1 MSSSTGNKFK
11 VQIFGQSHSEAIGV
25 VIDSVPAGIRLDAE
39 FIGKFMK
46 RRAPGKNKLS
56 TPRKE
61 ADIPEIISGLVD
73 GVTCGAPVCAVIRN
87 TNVHSSDYDFL
98 KDHPRPSHSD
108 FPAYIKYSGF
118 NDIRGG
124 GQFSGRLTA
133 PLCFAGAVAMQILKD
148 KGVEIKAH
156 VYSVNGVYDEP
167 FNPLSVQPDD
177 LTEKEIPVLND
188 EKGRLMAE
196 KITLARQAGDSVGGI
211 IECAVSGVP
220 AGLGDPMFDGIENI
234 ISRNVFAVP
243 AVKGIEFGS
252 GFSSSEKLGSENN
265 DNYIIKDGKI
275 VTETNNSGGIAGG
288 ITTGMP
294 VIFRA
299 AVKPTAS
306 IAKKQRTVSLS
317 EMQETDLEIKGRHD
331 PCIAIRAVPV
341 IEACAAITFADLMI

>member
-1 MSSSTGNKFK
+1 
-11 VQIFGQSHSEAIGV
+11 
-25 VIDSVPAGIRLDAE
+25 
-39 FIGKFMK
+39 
-46 RRAPGKNKLS
+46 
-56 TPRKE
+56 
-61 ADIPEIISGLVD
+61 
-73 GVTCGAPVCAVIRN
+73 
-87 TNVHSSDYDFL
+87 
-98 KDHPRPSHSD
+98 
-108 FPAYIKYSGF
+108 
-118 NDIRGG
+118 
-124 GQFSGRLTA
+124 
-133 PLCFAGAVAMQILKD
+133 
-148 KGVEIKAH
+148 
-156 VYSVNGVYDEP
+156 
-167 FNPLSVQPDD
+167 
-177 LTEKEIPVLND
+177 
-188 EKGRLMAE
+188 MAE